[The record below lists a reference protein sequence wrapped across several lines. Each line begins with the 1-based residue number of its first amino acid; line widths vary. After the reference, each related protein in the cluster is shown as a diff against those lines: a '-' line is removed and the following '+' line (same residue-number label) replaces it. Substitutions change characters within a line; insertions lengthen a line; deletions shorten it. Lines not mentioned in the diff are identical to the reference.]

1 MTFPRRQ
8 RPVPDRVADVFLSG
22 RLRSMPADALSG
34 MDWRPPAFNIDMMLV
49 GRTIFLVRCDPD
61 ATAMHPAEA

>member
-1 MTFPRRQ
+1 
-8 RPVPDRVADVFLSG
+8 
-22 RLRSMPADALSG
+22 MPADALSG